1 MEGLCV
7 VLGSK
12 VGEELGE
19 EGEEDG
25 EGVSGGA

>member
-1 MEGLCV
+1 MEGMCV